1 MAKRLLDRQASL
13 LDYLTSSGAVFGETG
28 HAPLPAAL
36 RGVDPGLLRLEA
48 HFSYEKR
55 MEKIETAFRRTFGL
69 LGERQDAILRA
80 FVRSCPPSDVSRISN
95 ARQFHD
101 FLFKRWRREAPHPP
115 FLPDVAAFEFAY
127 AKARLMVEEPPP
139 PESGNRPTPGHG
151 LRRCPGAVL
160 LRCAYDV
167 REMFE
172 EGPHAAVPAKRD
184 TPLALLMPPDGAH
197 PLVFEVLP
205 VVFDLLASLDG
216 WTEPDALGLTDEHD
230 VLIRDLAEHR
240 LIEVRR

>member
-13 LDYLTSSGAVFGETG
+13 LDYLTSSGAVFGENG
-28 HAPLPAAL
+28 HALLPAEL

-55 MEKIETAFRRTFGL
+55 MEKIETVFGRTFDL
-69 LGERQDAILRA
+69 LGERQESIVPA

-95 ARQFHD
+95 ARQFRD
-101 FLFKRWRREAPHPP
+101 FLSLHWRREAPDPP

-127 AKARLMVEEPPP
+127 AEARLMLEEAEC
-139 PESGNRPTPGHG
+139 PESADRPTPRHG
-151 LRRCPGAVL
+151 LRRCPGVVL

-172 EGPHAAVPAKRD
+172 ESPHAAVPAKRD
-184 TPLALLMPPDGAH
+184 TSLAIVMRPGDAH

-205 VVFDLLASLDG
+205 PVLELLASLDD
-216 WTEPDALGLTDEHD
+216 WTEPDALGLTGEHD
-230 VLIRDLAEHR
+230 VLVRDLAEHR